1 MIPDL
6 STLSLFPAVLLFIF
20 SAAVIGLVGVRL
32 VGVTDRL
39 ADATGW
45 GEAIFGALFLG
56 AATSLS
62 GIVTSVTA
70 AWEGYPV
77 LAVSNG
83 LGGIAAQTV
92 FLSFAD
98 IAYRKSNLEHAAASA
113 ANIMQSSLLISLL
126 AAVLVAF
133 LSPDVSF
140 LGVHPMTPLLFVG
153 YVYGLR
159 MIRQAHEHPMWHPR
173 MTHLTRD
180 EAVEESESFT
190 PERVR
195 NLWIQF
201 ILLAPIIGL
210 AGWTITQSAVAIVVQ
225 TGISETVI
233 GGLLTAISTSLP
245 ELVAALAA
253 VRRGALT
260 LAVGNIIGGNAFD
273 TLVVAVG
280 DLAYRDGSIYHA
292 ITSREL
298 FLIALTIL
306 MIGVFLM
313 GLTRREKRGI
323 GNIGFESFLILVL
336 YGFGMT
342 LLLLG

>member
-6 STLSLFPAVLLFIF
+6 STLPLFPAIAVFVG
-20 SAAVIGLVGVRL
+20 SAIVIGFVGVRL
-32 VGVTDRL
+32 VSVTDRL

-70 AWEGYPV
+70 AWEGFPV
-77 LAVSNG
+77 LAVSNA

-133 LSPDVSF
+133 LTPDVAY
-140 LGVHPMTPLLFVG
+140 LGIHPITPLLLAG
-153 YVYGLR
+153 YIYGLR
-159 MIRQAHEHPMWHPR
+159 MIRQAHEHPMWHPHI
-173 MTHLTRD
+173 TPYTRN
-180 EAVEESESFT
+180 EEDDAETVSSATEK
-190 PERVR
+190 R
-195 NLWIQF
+195 LWIEF
-201 ILLAPIIGL
+201 ALLAPAIGF
-210 AGWTITQSAVAIVVQ
+210 AGWTITQSAVSIVTN
-225 TGISETVI
+225 TGISETVV
-233 GGLLTAISTSLP
+233 GGLFTAVSTSLP

-260 LAVGNIIGGNAFD
+260 LAVGNVIGGNAFD
-273 TLVVAVG
+273 TLFVAVA
-280 DLAYRDGSIYHA
+280 DVAFRDGSIYHA

-342 LLLLG
+342 MLVL